1 MSSFSGGELE
11 LLLDA
16 YWNHQVIP
24 CPNDGA
30 EIFAQLHSHLTGY
43 LLILGCPRCGVKAQV
58 THFSDPKRSVFR
70 KWTRPERE
78 SLAMNHECAIG
89 VRCPVCNAQVKCR
102 APCQQLHLF
111 ECHRCGNQHETMS
124 FKNEQMAHD
133 LRF

>member
-70 KWTRPERE
+70 KWTRPEKD
-78 SLAMNHECAIG
+78 AMELIHRGGGSIH
-89 VRCPVCNAQVKCR
+89 CPACGARVNCR
-102 APCQQLHLF
+102 NSCQELNIF
-111 ECHRCGNQHETMS
+111 ECRRCANEHEMMS
-124 FKNEQMAHD
+124 FESKQAGSR
-133 LRF
+133 RFA